1 MGCHF
6 LQGIF
11 LTQGSNLHWQ
21 ADSLPLSH
29 RGSPEVS
36 LVVGKV
42 IELNFKVSQGICD
55 DSDSIFEIQN
65 GEDKKKGGRERR
77 KNGLGFGKKGG
88 WVLVF
93 DGYRVSVWNDGKF
106 WR

>member
-6 LQGIF
+6 FQGIF

-29 RGSPEVS
+29 QGSPEVS

-42 IELNFKVSQGICD
+42 IELNFKVSQGMCD
-55 DSDSIFEIQN
+55 DQIQFLKPKM
-65 GEDKKKGGRERR
+65 GRIKRKVGGKEGRT
-77 KNGLGFGKKGG
+77 G
-88 WVLVF
+88 
-93 DGYRVSVWNDGKF
+93 
-106 WR
+106 